1 MFDGQKT
8 GFSEAKITS
17 EHATLV
23 SRVATVRYET
33 RRATSSFAVL
43 EMTFLTIVSAMESF
57 PKRLSRL

>member
-23 SRVATVRYET
+23 SRVATVRHET
-33 RRATSSFAVL
+33 SATSSVAVL

>member
-33 RRATSSFAVL
+33 SSTSSVAVL